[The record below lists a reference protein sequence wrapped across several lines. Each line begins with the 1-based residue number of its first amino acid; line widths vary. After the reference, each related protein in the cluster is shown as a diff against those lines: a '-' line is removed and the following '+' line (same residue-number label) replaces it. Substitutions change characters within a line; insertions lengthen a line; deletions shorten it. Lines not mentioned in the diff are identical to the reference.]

1 MCGIAGSYQFGSGPV
16 PADDRINNAL
26 RCLAHRG
33 PDDEGVYRNGR
44 TVLGHRRLSV
54 IDTSPA
60 AHQPFTDDGGRFTIA
75 FNGEAFNYQEL
86 RAELEAEGHRFRSQS
101 DTEVVLRHFTLKG
114 EGFLHELNGF
124 FALAIRDAEKDE
136 LLIARDRFGEKPL
149 WYCEQDGRLLF
160 ASELR
165 ALEALGA
172 KGELDPHSLHQY
184 FTFHYIP
191 APWSVLK
198 GVRKLEPGELIRVNA
213 KGLERSRWYD
223 VVGAAKRTETS
234 SDPRGRL
241 RELLDDSVR
250 LRLNCDVPIGAFL
263 SGGLDSSI
271 VSALAAR
278 HRTGLR
284 TFSIGYAGAPY
295 FDETRYAEDA
305 ARHIGSDHTSIRLST
320 DDLAAGYS
328 DFLTSVDEPFADSS
342 ALPAFILAREA
353 RKHVTVALSGDG
365 ADELFGGYRK
375 HQAQLRLSDPRSM
388 DKAVIALRPLWR
400 LLPKSRN
407 NRITD
412 MFRKLDRFATN
423 AGGSNEQRWLNLADQ
438 DPDDDAKRLVPHPG
452 SPLALS
458 GREHQL
464 SRGVKGLHGIN
475 GYLLADLET
484 VLPNDMLHKV
494 DLTSMAHGLEVRAPF
509 LDHRVVEL
517 AFAMPAEMKLRR
529 GIGKAILREAFG
541 DLLPPSIVARKK
553 QGFEVPLRELML
565 GPLAGLQDELLREE
579 LVRAAG
585 LDPHGAAAVLRRLRS
600 SCPGDAQATVHALLV
615 YMTWWK
621 ARRSMASAN

>member
-16 PADDRINNAL
+16 QSEDRISDAL

-33 PDDEGVYRNGR
+33 PDDEGVHRSGR

-60 AHQPFTDDGGRFTIA
+60 AHQPFTDEGGRFTIA

-86 RAELEAEGHRFRSQS
+86 RAELEAHGHRFRSQS
-101 DTEVVLRHFTLKG
+101 DTEVVLRLFALKG
-114 EGFLHELNGF
+114 EGFLHDLNGF
-124 FALAIRDAEKDE
+124 FALAIHDAVKDE

-198 GVRKLEPGELIRVNA
+198 GARKLKPGELIRVSA
-213 KGLERSRWYD
+213 RGVERSRWYD
-223 VVGAAKRTETS
+223 VVGAAKRTRTS

-241 RELLDDSVR
+241 RELLDESVR
-250 LRLNCDVPIGAFL
+250 LRLNSDVPIGAFL

-284 TFSIGYAGAPY
+284 TFSIGYADAPY
-295 FDETRYAEDA
+295 FDETRFAEEA
-305 ARHIGSDHTSIRLST
+305 ARHIGTDHTSIRLST
-320 DDLAAGYS
+320 DDLAAGYT
-328 DFLTSVDEPFADSS
+328 DFLACVDEPFADSS

-375 HQAQLRLSDPRSM
+375 HQAQLRLAEPQGP
-388 DKAVIALRPLWR
+388 DKAVIALGPLWR

-407 NRITD
+407 NRISD
-412 MFRKLDRFATN
+412 SFRKLDRFAKN
-423 AGGSNEQRWLNLADQ
+423 AGGSAEQLWLDLAGQ
-438 DPDDDAKRLVPHPG
+438 DPDDDAGRLVPQPG
-452 SPLALS
+452 SPLAL
-458 GREHQL
+458 RERESQL
-464 SRGVKGLHGIN
+464 SRGVKSLHGFN

-509 LDHRVVEL
+509 LDHRVVEI
-517 AFAMPAEMKLRR
+517 AFSMPAEMKLRR
-529 GIGKAILREAFG
+529 GAGKAILREAFG
-541 DLLPPSIVARKK
+541 AMLPPSIVARRK
-553 QGFEVPLRELML
+553 QGFEVPLRDLLL
-565 GPLAGLQDELLREE
+565 GPLPGLQEELLREE
-579 LVRAAG
+579 LVHAAG
-585 LDPHGAAAVLRRLRS
+585 LDPRGAAAVRRRLRS
-600 SCPGDAQATVHALLV
+600 SFPGDAQATVHALLV

-621 ARRSMASAN
+621 ARRSRASAA